1 LGRPSST
8 TAVIT
13 TRAIDI
19 AHHPAPQDA
28 NDAARHPRTTS

>member
-1 LGRPSST
+1 LLRCSTT

-19 AHHPAPQDA
+19 THHPIPQGV
-28 NDAARHPRTTS
+28 NDVARHL